1 MKILINTMLTVS
13 LLGLNANA
21 FSQELQDKRLKNVKR
36 DLKIMTTIVKAA
48 IGDDKKHDNT
58 VEGTYLAGQG
68 MLFTIGNNRG
78 FRFHFSNSHDHDVP
92 VAPTPPVAPVIPGN
106 APFSES
112 EIEII
117 EESTM
122 QAVEVAMEMAEMQ
135 MEFYS
140 DFDWSEHSSRERS
153 ESRTQQREL
162 QNQRRELER
171 ESRKLEREV
180 REMERKLR
188 DAEYQQEL
196 NASAENKSKIDKLEK
211 ELKDMT
217 ASMSVV
223 AKKINE
229 KAEALKAKAN
239 ELRQK
244 QLDQLNAEV
253 KSTEKAISQAV
264 CDFGSGLRSLSKGEF
279 ITFSLKGRSNRLYVF
294 DLPSINKCADGD
306 ITADELLAKAVQ
318 YTL

>member
-1 MKILINTMLTVS
+1 MKILINSILTVS
-13 LLGLNANA
+13 LLGLNANVIG
-21 FSQELQDKRLKNVKR
+21 QELKDKRLSSVKR

-48 IGDDKKHDNT
+48 IGDDNKHDNT

-78 FRFHFSNSHDHDVP
+78 FRFHFNNSHGHDVP
-92 VAPTPPVAPVIPGN
+92 IAPTPPVAPVIPSN

-112 EIEII
+112 EIEVI

-140 DFDWSEHSSRERS
+140 DFDWSEHTSRERS
-153 ESRTQQREL
+153 ESRSQQREL

-171 ESRKLEREV
+171 EARKLERNV

-196 NASAENKSKIDKLEK
+196 NASAENKKKITKLEQ

-217 ASMSVV
+217 TSMSTV
-223 AKKINE
+223 AKQIND

-244 QLDQLNAEV
+244 QLEQLNAQVKATEV
-253 KSTEKAISQAV
+253 AISQAV
-264 CDFGSGLRSLSKGEF
+264 CDFGGGLRSLSKGEY
-279 ITFSLKGRSNRLYVF
+279 ITFNLKGRSNRLYVF

-306 ITADELLAKAVQ
+306 ISASELLNKAIQ